1 MAAYIDL
8 RDLFSDDELKNR
20 TDIAVVI
27 AANKLLVGTPSIAE
41 QKWATHVF
49 SSPRSEGAKALMS
62 VLATN
67 NTLTITQIQQAGDA
81 ALQTAVDIAVPSLVV
96 AFTG

>member
-8 RDLFSDDELKNR
+8 RGLFSDDELKNR
-20 TDIAVVI
+20 TDVAVIV
-27 AANKLLVGTPSIAE
+27 AANNLLSGTPSTAE
-41 QKWATHVF
+41 QKWAAHVF
-49 SSPRSEGAKALMS
+49 SSPRSEGVKALMS

-67 NTLTITQIQQAGDA
+67 NALTIAQIQGAQDS
-81 ALQTAVDIAVPSLVV
+81 ALQTAVDIAVPSLVI

>member
-8 RDLFSDDELKNR
+8 RGLFSDDELKNR
-20 TDIAVVI
+20 ADVAVIV
-27 AANKLLVGTPSIAE
+27 AANNLLAGTPSLSE
-41 QKWATHVF
+41 QKWAAHVF
-49 SSPRSEGAKALMS
+49 AGPRSEGVKALMS

-67 NTLTITQIQQAGDA
+67 NALTIVQIQQAGDA